1 MKTDAYNNLGIV
13 GEEKEAD
20 KHLAEDEDLSD
31 VTDSDSDGSHHS
43 ESNNAENIAYSEDE
57 LATTATDRD
66 NGKVEPNSSKDMKA
80 PKKKNEEGDQSDISV
95 DFDSPEEDDDALPP
109 PPDTDF
115 SEVTKTDKT
124 TTSFTDDTLDEL
136 ISGQPSDVHG
146 LSVSDVDSRSK
157 SENKGMI
164 KDRSLP
170 TTDDFL
176 DEFLSDHQG
185 DDEDLSPGIDS
196 DSMRRPDDSKYMQ
209 PPLPVVSGGPTK
221 SADAAGLT
229 QNIDEQN
236 RALVS
241 PQPGSKASAAGISP
255 AKEVQYMVFEK
266 LQISPQTVSERS
278 KVAKT
283 IVFQPVN
290 QTTATAADLGRDNRL
305 LSNKIENAQEIVTKP
320 ANEQFYLKSSARK
333 SSPPDEQSSVT
344 QKAKGGANNKAA
356 NNVESPQSSATV
368 NPSPAT
374 EVVQLQG
381 SPGTRRKS
389 QQQRSVG
396 SNTQDDS
403 SAPQRSSAI
412 KPQQSTSTKETGT
425 PRSKNAAS
433 GSVESPR
440 NHNRS
445 TDSSH
450 RHRSKDHHH
459 HHSRTQ
465 SPAQGVTEIAVY
477 MDKTP
482 TKDKDRSMTP
492 SGSGKHHNKSAQ
504 RGSTPKPTRA
514 EAGGGKTKRKSAEEE
529 EEEEED
535 SSSGD
540 DDDVTSVAQAP
551 KVKPAKV
558 GKAKLVSD
566 PKVFKDLDT
575 RAIAVIISCV
585 FD

>member
-13 GEEKEAD
+13 GEEREAD

-31 VTDSDSDGSHHS
+31 VTDSDSDGSHNS
-43 ESNNAENIAYSEDE
+43 ESNNAENIASSEDE

-66 NGKVEPNSSKDMKA
+66 NGKVVPNSSKDVKV
-80 PKKKNEEGDQSDISV
+80 PRKKNEDGDQSDISV

-109 PPDTDF
+109 PPDIDF
-115 SEVTKTDKT
+115 SEMSKTDRT

-136 ISGQPSDVHG
+136 ISGQPSDLHG
-146 LSVSDVDSRSK
+146 LSGLDADSHSK
-157 SENKGMI
+157 NENKGMI
-164 KDRSLP
+164 KDRLLP

-176 DEFLSDHQG
+176 DEFLSDHHG

-209 PPLPVVSGGPTK
+209 PPLPVASGGPTK
-221 SADAAGLT
+221 SGNAAGPT
-229 QNIDEQN
+229 QNIDDQN
-236 RALVS
+236 RALLS

-255 AKEVQYMVFEK
+255 AKEVQYMMFEK

-290 QTTATAADLGRDNRL
+290 QASATAEDVGRDNRL
-305 LSNKIENAQEIVTKP
+305 LSGKIENAQEILTKP
-320 ANEQFYLKSSARK
+320 ANEQFYLKSSGRK
-333 SSPPDEQSSVT
+333 SSPPGEQPSVAQT
-344 QKAKGGANNKAA
+344 ARGGANNKAA
-356 NNVESPQSSATV
+356 NNVESPQSSAAV

-396 SNTQDDS
+396 SNTQDDL
-403 SAPQRSSAI
+403 SAPQRSSAT
-412 KPQQSTSTKETGT
+412 KPQQSTSTKETGA

-440 NHNRS
+440 SHNRS

-450 RHRSKDHHH
+450 RHRSKDHHHH

-482 TKDKDRSMTP
+482 AKDKDRSLTP

-514 EAGGGKTKRKSAEEE
+514 EAGGGKIKRKSADEE

-575 RAIAVIISCV
+575 RAIAVILSCV
-585 FD
+585 F